1 MRISEERLKELLQE
15 EYRAQED
22 RLRVWVQAAEAELEE
37 KDTPREQI
45 YYPFLWTQT
54 VMNRLCLL
62 LDGSPSHLEAR
73 AFELVCAMSKRI
85 KEARGEEEDINK
97 LLRWLI

>member
-22 RLRVWVQAAEAELEE
+22 RLRIWVQAAEAELEE

-45 YYPFLWTQT
+45 YYPFLWMQT
-54 VMNRLCLL
+54 EMSRLCLF
-62 LDGSPSHLEAR
+62 LDGRPSHLAAH
-73 AFELVCAMSKRI
+73 AFALVCAMSKRI
-85 KEARGEEEDINK
+85 KEAQGGEDDEK
-97 LLRWLI
+97 LLRWLM